1 MSDNSPRTYDFALF
15 DYLVSPKL
23 SHDVDWNVWND
34 LFRIGLALVDERL
47 PCILD
52 ETLKRPSPDMS
63 VDDLVVATGLMCGI
77 EKKFLTIA
85 HVNDFKND
93 IGPHCLEY
101 DRLCMVG
108 HVLLQKSLS
117 STARAVVGSS
127 WGFKVGYALLENHY
141 AKRDLQRTWILYR
154 LWTTVKFNN
163 GDAPAVFLSRFK
175 LTLRALEIATEK
187 QRPTQ
192 IFLQFLTAISG
203 FPNAARFVEML
214 DIQSCD
220 ENTMDYV
227 YAQCMNYHH
236 FQPVEES
243 TDNEGG

>member
-1 MSDNSPRTYDFALF
+1 M
-15 DYLVSPKL
+15 LV
-23 SHDVDWNVWND
+23 ND
-34 LFRIGLALVDERL
+34 LI
-47 PCILD
+47 
-52 ETLKRPSPDMS
+52 
-63 VDDLVVATGLMCGI
+63 VATGLMCGI
-77 EKKFLTIA
+77 ERIFLTIA
-85 HVNDFKND
+85 HVNHFKND

-101 DRLCMVG
+101 DRVCMVG

-127 WGFKVGYALLENHY
+127 WGFREVYVILENHN
-141 AKRDLQRTWILYR
+141 AKRDLRRTWILYR
-154 LWTTVKFNN
+154 KWSTVKFNN

-187 QRPTQ
+187 QRPIQ

-203 FPNAARFVEML
+203 YPNAACFVEML

-243 TDNEGG
+243 TDTESG